1 MVRGPGRIAP
11 GPGLRFRARERQRD
25 VVERLKEFLPPN
37 ERRHRTLASSP
48 RLALALQD
56 AADEIER
63 MRDVLNRVVCVS
75 LIHEPLDSRGNN
87 LKGGGDDW
95 YLSVLLDPVQPWW
108 RRLWRALRPRDGRFG
123 IYAEIV
129 LRDDDVRRLA
139 AFIDRRLGPPDP
151 PPG

>member
-1 MVRGPGRIAP
+1 MPVNLRDNELLLRCACHSDDHIA
-11 GPGLRFRARERQRD
+11 F
-25 VVERLKEFLPPN
+25 
-37 ERRHRTLASSP
+37 
-48 RLALALQD
+48 
-56 AADEIER
+56 
-63 MRDVLNRVVCVS
+63 
-75 LIHEPLDSRGNN
+75 LIHEPDDSRGNT
-87 LKGGGDDW
+87 LKGEDDDW